1 MAPCGRCRGGVS
13 TEEGAHSAWDGA
25 RRSVRKRLPFVRPS
39 RMLYDFQVRSE
50 VRCSGG
56 CVRARRRQRQ
66 ARPMLAEASAPSQ
79 NRAENADL
87 ENRRPYGPTGL
98 FIYLL
103 SGSAGNHLDAD
114 VR

>member
-1 MAPCGRCRGGVS
+1 
-13 TEEGAHSAWDGA
+13 
-25 RRSVRKRLPFVRPS
+25 
-39 RMLYDFQVRSE
+39 MLYDFQVRSE
-50 VRCSGG
+50 VRRSGG
-56 CVRARRRQRQ
+56 RRQRQ
-66 ARPMLAEASAPSQ
+66 VRPMLAEASAPSQ